1 MIDNKMDRSVVEED
15 YGVKHP
21 EYYWRVSL
29 PSDDLDRIMWGS
41 SGVPVPPPPAP
52 PKLASPKR
60 CTNSNG
66 HIIATVTDEEGCTQ
80 HEVHDNILTALEI
93 SNSGEQIPTPAP
105 TDKILLEDIVW
116 KQRSGFGRYSLGFLH
131 HEWEQRRLV
140 LFESGLLKYYVLEK
154 EAAVYDP
161 QHAIDPKKS
170 PWVYNVN
177 QEPRGQIDLK
187 ARKNNSNDSSDIIS
201 EDLSH
206 TSSFEEGMRRLGSF
220 VPSKEKGL
228 NKGGVTVQARER
240 QGNPGPTPFEIEI
253 TRNDNNQMWRFCF
266 ECQAV
271 QIEWLS
277 MLKSMASDGGE
288 EISVDST
295 DEVIEGLGDHGF
307 QPGDHIIRWE
317 ILPVLYPI
325 QIHGIVLEA
334 GKNCVIIADFGLAS
348 YDNHNHVGDAAKDD
362 KHVAIMAA
370 WEKIKPKQKKR
381 LNVIAVTDAK
391 DIRKWS
397 KINYGSQVEKDKK
410 KNFFSLLPRR
420 SKHNA
425 KKGDDVIIETAESYE
440 ENQSSHEAA
449 EADDVDKCC
458 NIEQPGDDH
467 VEDWEGE
474 PDWARP
480 GFRQR
485 KRPGSSSAP
494 IPLNNEGQSVFSIDR
509 PENLP
514 TRELPKSDS
523 VKLVLSRTH
532 FILEHENL
540 LPPYHVFYSNSECIA
555 VWCKTGRWSTLQAA
569 VYLVSSSVGFGKSAT
584 MLTITVAAA
593 HAILVPALAVGGL
606 AVVGA
611 PLLFLKSAK
620 EQWNLTT
627 MDLTEKFWMQAD
639 PDVFVEAI
647 EYWSGLVASRKD
659 RECGQDIAV
668 GQPR

>member
-1 MIDNKMDRSVVEED
+1 MDRSVAQED
-15 YGVKHP
+15 YGVKPP
-21 EYYWRVSL
+21 EYWRVSL
-29 PSDDLDRIMWGS
+29 PSNELDFVMWGA
-41 SGVPVPPPPAP
+41 SGVPPPPAP
-52 PKLASPKR
+52 PPKAVSPKR
-60 CTNSNG
+60 TISNVQTASAND
-66 HIIATVTDEEGCTQ
+66 IEIQ
-80 HEVHDNILTALEI
+80 DNILSALEI
-93 SNSGEQIPTPAP
+93 SRSNEKNTTPAS
-105 TDKILLEDIVW
+105 DKILLEDIVW

-140 LFESGLLKYYVLEK
+140 LCESGILKYYALEK
-154 EAAVYDP
+154 EAVVYDP
-161 QHAIDPKKS
+161 LHSTDPKKS
-170 PWVYNVN
+170 PWVYNIH

-187 ARKNNSNDSSDIIS
+187 PPKKGITNDSDNIVAGDSIS
-201 EDLSH
+201 H
-206 TSSFEEGMRRLGSF
+206 ASSFEEGMRRLTSF
-220 VPSKEKGL
+220 VPGKEKGL
-228 NKGGVTVQARER
+228 NTGGVTVQARSER
-240 QGNPGPTPFEIEI
+240 QGNPGPTPFEVEI

-277 MLKSMASDGGE
+277 MLNCMASDGAE
-288 EISVDST
+288 EPILEENA
-295 DEVIEGLGDHGF
+295 EVTEGLGNHGF

-348 YDNHNHVGDAAKDD
+348 YNNHDHNGLTTHLEDEAKDD
-362 KHVAIMAA
+362 KHDAIMAA
-370 WEKIKPKQKKR
+370 WEKIKPKEKKR

-397 KINYGSQVEKDKK
+397 KINYGSRVGDKEKKS
-410 KNFFSLLPRR
+410 NFFSLIPRR
-420 SKHNA
+420 SKHNTKRGNSDA
-425 KKGDDVIIETAESYE
+425 IDVAESNE
-440 ENQSSHEAA
+440 DNVPSHKSSAQTIAESA
-449 EADDVDKCC
+449 EADGVGTSTQDYDT
-458 NIEQPGDDH
+458 EQPGDDH
-467 VEDWEGE
+467 AVDWEGE
-474 PDWARP
+474 PDWIRP
-480 GFRQR
+480 GFQLR
-485 KRPGSSSAP
+485 KRTGSSSAP
-494 IPLNNEGQSVFSIDR
+494 ILLNKEGQSVFSIDKPDHP
-509 PENLP
+509 PE
-514 TRELPKSDS
+514 RELPKSDS
-523 VKLVLSRTH
+523 AKLVLSRTH
-532 FILEHENL
+532 FILEHEDL

-593 HAILVPALAVGGL
+593 HAVLVPALAVGGL

-647 EYWSGLVASRKD
+647 EYWSGLAIHAKQSSRHEKK
-659 RECGQDIAV
+659 
-668 GQPR
+668 